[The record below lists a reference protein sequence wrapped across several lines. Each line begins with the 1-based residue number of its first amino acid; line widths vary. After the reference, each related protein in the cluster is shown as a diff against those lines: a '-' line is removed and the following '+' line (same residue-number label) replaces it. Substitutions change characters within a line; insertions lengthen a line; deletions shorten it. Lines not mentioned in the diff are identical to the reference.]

1 MLCLLSMHIRTKT
14 INLSHVEGGVDD
26 TILQRLSVSSA
37 IVDEAA
43 DSYDGHHM

>member
-1 MLCLLSMHIRTKT
+1 MTLRTKT
-14 INLSHVEGGVDD
+14 ISLSHVVGGFDD

-43 DSYDGHHM
+43 DSYYGHHM